1 MADGQ
6 ENGGRLV
13 YFERWGHPVADE
25 LLAARPH
32 IDVTRLAFDDAED
45 LIWDRLGSAHFYQ
58 IMSARDELP
67 KPYHCT
73 PALLDRCPD
82 LLVVSAWGAGYD
94 TIDVA
99 ACTERGV
106 IAVNQSGGNKEAV
119 AEHALAMM
127 VTLIKRI
134 DESGRHLRRGQVAV
148 REDFMGRDLLDKTL
162 GIIGLGNVGTRM
174 AEIAGVA
181 FRMRVLA
188 YDPYVDA
195 DACTARGAE
204 KADLATVLAESDIV
218 TLHCP
223 LNDETRHM
231 VNAAAYGAM
240 KPGALF
246 VSTARG
252 GIHDEEALY
261 DALISGHLGGAG
273 LDVWS
278 VEPPPADHPLLGLD
292 NVVASPHTAGVTD
305 DARRRLTEITIEQLA
320 DILAGR
326 KPPRLINAE
335 AWPAYC
341 QRFEAAF
348 GMPPEA

>member
-1 MADGQ
+1 MPDIQ
-6 ENGGRLV
+6 ENDGRLV
-13 YFERWGHPVADE
+13 YFERWGHPIADE
-25 LLAARPH
+25 LLAAKPQ
-32 IDVTRLAFDDAED
+32 ICVTRLAFDDAED
-45 LIWDRLGSAHFYQ
+45 HIWERLGAAHIYQ

-67 KPYHCT
+67 APYHCT
-73 PALLDRCPD
+73 PAFLDRCPE
-82 LLVVSAWGAGYD
+82 LLVISAWGAGYD
-94 TIDVA
+94 TVDVA
-99 ACTERGV
+99 ACSERGV
-106 IAVNQSGGNKEAV
+106 IVVNQSGGNKEAV

-127 VTLIKRI
+127 VTLLKRI
-134 DESGRHLRRGQVAV
+134 DESGRSLRRGRATV

-162 GIIGLGNVGTRM
+162 GIVGLGNIGARM

-195 DACTARGAE
+195 DTCKARGAE
-204 KADLATVLAESDIV
+204 KTDLATLLAESDIV

-223 LNDETRHM
+223 LTDETRHM
-231 VNAAAYGAM
+231 LDAAAYAAM
-240 KPGALF
+240 KAGALF
-246 VSTARG
+246 VNTARG

-261 DALISGHLGGAG
+261 DALVSGHLGGAG

-292 NVVASPHTAGVTD
+292 NVVASPHTAGITD
-305 DARRRLTEITIEQLA
+305 DSRRRLTEIAIEQLA

-335 AWPAYC
+335 AWPAYRR
-341 QRFEAAF
+341 RFETAF
-348 GMPPEA
+348 GWSPDE